1 MKFGY
6 TRVSTRGQARTGYS
20 LQAQRDALIQSG
32 VDEAN
37 IFEDAGVSG
46 AKRSRPA
53 LDEML
58 NKLRP
63 DDEVVVPALSRLGRN
78 LTDLMRLVETLTK
91 QQVTVR
97 FLSESIDTSSAT
109 GRMMIGIFGAVA
121 EMEREQIAER
131 TALGRERSKALGRT
145 GGRPKKYGSDT
156 LKHIARMEENSG
168 LTVKQR
174 AAALGIPLASYYVL
188 RKQTV

>member
-20 LQAQRDALIQSG
+20 LQAQRDVLIQSG
-32 VDEAN
+32 VNEAN

-58 NKLRP
+58 SKLRP
-63 DDEVVVPALSRLGRN
+63 DDEVIVPTLSRLGRN
-78 LTDLMRLVETLTK
+78 LTDLMRLVETLSK

-145 GGRPKKYGSDT
+145 GGRPKKYGAET
-156 LKHIARMEENSG
+156 LKGVARMEENSG

-188 RKQTV
+188 RKQAV

>member
-20 LQAQRDALIQSG
+20 LQAQRDVLIQSG
-32 VDEAN
+32 VSEAN

-53 LDEML
+53 LNEML
-58 NKLRP
+58 SKLRP
-63 DDEVVVPALSRLGRN
+63 DDEVIVPALSRLGRN
-78 LTDLMRLVETLTK
+78 LTDLMQLVETLSK

-121 EMEREQIAER
+121 EMEREQISER
-131 TALGRERSKALGRT
+131 TALGRERAKALGRT
-145 GGRPKKYGSDT
+145 GGRPKKYDADT
-156 LKHIARMEENSG
+156 LKHVARMEENSG

-188 RKQTV
+188 RKQAA

>member
-1 MKFGY
+1 VKFGY

-20 LQAQRDALIQSG
+20 LQAQRDVLMQSG
-32 VDEAN
+32 VNEAN

-58 NKLRP
+58 SKLRP
-63 DDEVVVPALSRLGRN
+63 DDEVIVPTLSRLGRN
-78 LTDLMRLVETLTK
+78 LTDLMRLVETLSK

-145 GGRPKKYGSDT
+145 GGRPKKYGAET
-156 LKHIARMEENSG
+156 LKGVARMEENSG

-188 RKQTV
+188 RKQAV